1 VGIIKALANKAIFT
15 ITKVRARAIKGIT
28 LRVIS
33 IRLFSPKTY

>member
-1 VGIIKALANKAIFT
+1 VGTIGALISRAIFA
-15 ITKVRARAIKGIT
+15 IARVRARATKGIA